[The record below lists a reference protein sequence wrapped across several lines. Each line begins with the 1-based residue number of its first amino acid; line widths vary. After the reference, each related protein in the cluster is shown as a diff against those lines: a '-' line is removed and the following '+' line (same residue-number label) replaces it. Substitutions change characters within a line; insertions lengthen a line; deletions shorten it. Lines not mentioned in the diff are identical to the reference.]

1 MNNLLKRTIFG
12 ALFVLV
18 MFCSIYFCRYTYLVL
33 SLVILSGMMK
43 EFYQMTMG
51 DRYKYSRGLAIA
63 AGVIFFCVTFLCIGC
78 NLSEKAYIISLLP
91 IFIVMIN
98 SLYVK
103 DKSEF
108 GKFANVYT
116 GLLYIA
122 LPLSTMNNLVFC
134 SESGY
139 SGVLLLSFFGL
150 IWASD
155 IGAYAFG
162 ITLGQKYGKKLF
174 PEVSPKKSWIGFY
187 GGMLTAVLLSMI
199 FYWVGIFD
207 YPWYHCIGLAVVMNI
222 MGVYGDLIES
232 QWKRYYLI
240 KDSGNAIPGHGGL
253 LDRFD
258 SSLLAIPSGIIYM
271 TIFNLL

>member
-12 ALFVLV
+12 ALFVLI
-18 MFCSIYFCRYTYLVL
+18 MFCSIYFCRYGFLVI
-33 SLVILSGMMK
+33 SLFILSGMMK

-51 DRYKYSRGLAIA
+51 ERYKYSRGLAIA
-63 AGVIFFCVTFLCIGC
+63 AGLIFFCIAYLCRGC
-78 NLSEKAYIISLLP
+78 GLSQKAYVISMLP
-91 IFIVMIN
+91 VFVVMIN

-116 GLLYIA
+116 GILYIA
-122 LPLSTMNNLVFC
+122 VPLSTMNILVF
-134 SESGY
+134 SSGSY
-139 SGVLLLSFFGL
+139 SGILLLCFFGL

-155 IGAYAFG
+155 IGAYGFG
-162 ITLGQKYGKKLF
+162 VTLGQRFGKKLF

-187 GGMLTAVLLSMI
+187 GGLLTAVLLSMI
-199 FYWVGIFD
+199 FYWIGIFD
-207 YPWYHCIGLAVVMNI
+207 YEWYHCVGLAVVMNI

-258 SSLLAIPSGIIYM
+258 SSLLAIPSGIIYLS
-271 TIFNLL
+271 IFNLL

>member
-12 ALFVLV
+12 ALFVLI
-18 MFCSIYFCRYTYLVL
+18 MFCGIYFCRYGYLVI
-33 SLVILSGMMK
+33 SLFILSGMMK

-63 AGVIFFCVTFLCIGC
+63 AGVIFFCITFLCTGC
-78 NLSEKAYIISLLP
+78 NLSQKAYTISMLP
-91 IFIVMIN
+91 VFIVMIN

-122 LPLSTMNNLVFC
+122 VPLSTMNSLVF
-134 SESGY
+134 SGDTY
-139 SGVLLLSFFGL
+139 SGVLLLCFFGI

-162 ITLGQKYGKKLF
+162 ITLGQRFGKKLF

-187 GGMLTAVLLSMI
+187 GGLLTAVLLSMI
-199 FYWVGIFD
+199 FYWIGIFD
-207 YPWYHCIGLAVVMNI
+207 YEWYHCVGLAVVMNI

-258 SSLLAIPSGIIYM
+258 SSLLAIPSGIIYLS
-271 TIFNLL
+271 IFNLL